1 MNSDK
6 KIENQKDAIIHFIS
20 KFDLEMID
28 AILDEQYN
36 YNDYGKDELLY
47 NLKVVFRQYAEEGD
61 DYLDVNKNSCDCS
74 LKDECNNAITFVG
87 NNSRRFLDLIIET
100 NNEKVVDI
108 YECTSMKED
117 YSRITNR
124 KRIFL
129 DETPF

>member
-36 YNDYGKDELLY
+36 YNDYGKEELLY
-47 NLKVVFRQYAEEGD
+47 NLKVVFEQFTEEGD
-61 DYLDVNKNSCDCS
+61 TFLEVHYNSCDCS
-74 LKDECNNAITFVG
+74 FSNSCNQAVTFIG
-87 NNSRRFLDLIIET
+87 NESKRYLDLLIET
-100 NNEKVVDI
+100 KEGHVVDI
-108 YECTSMKED
+108 YECTSMQDENISNLK
-117 YSRITNR
+117 S

>member
-1 MNSDK
+1 MNSNY
-6 KIENQKDAIIHFIS
+6 KIENQKDAVIHFIS

-61 DYLDVNKNSCDCS
+61 DYLEVNKNSCDCS
-74 LKDECNNAITFVG
+74 LKDECNSAVTFVG

-100 NNEKVVDI
+100 KNEQVVDI
-108 YECTSMKED
+108 YECTSMKDD
-117 YSRITNR
+117 YSLITNR

>member
-1 MNSDK
+1 MNSNY
-6 KIENQKDAIIHFIS
+6 KIENQKDAVIHFIS

-47 NLKVVFRQYAEEGD
+47 NLKVVFRQYAEEDD
-61 DYLDVNKNSCDCS
+61 DYLEVNKNSCDCS
-74 LKDECNNAITFVG
+74 LKDECNSAVTFVG

-100 NNEKVVDI
+100 KNEQVVDI
-108 YECTSMKED
+108 YECTSMKDD
-117 YSRITNR
+117 YSLITNR

>member
-1 MNSDK
+1 MNSNY

-20 KFDLEMID
+20 RFDLEMID

-61 DYLDVNKNSCDCS
+61 DYLEVNKNLCDCS
-74 LKDECNNAITFVG
+74 LKNECNSAVTFVG

-100 NNEKVVDI
+100 NNEQVVDI
-108 YECTSMKED
+108 YECTSMKDD
-117 YSRITNR
+117 YSQITNR

>member
-1 MNSDK
+1 MNSDY
-6 KIENQKDAIIHFIS
+6 KIENQKDSIIHFIS

-61 DYLDVNKNSCDCS
+61 DYLEVNQNSCDCS
-74 LKDECNNAITFVG
+74 LKDECNSAVTFVG

-100 NNEKVVDI
+100 NNEQVVDI
-108 YECTSMKED
+108 YECTSMKDD
-117 YSRITNR
+117 YSQITNR

>member
-1 MNSDK
+1 MNSDY

-61 DYLDVNKNSCDCS
+61 DYLEVNKNSCDCS
-74 LKDECNNAITFVG
+74 LKDECNSAVTFVG

-100 NNEKVVDI
+100 NNEQVVDI
-108 YECTSMKED
+108 YECTSMKDD
-117 YSRITNR
+117 YSQITNQ